1 MEIKGYKSRKTAEMK
16 FMGRR
21 AEHSLLDRRRN
32 DFLEELTA
40 DTTEKIAQYKEK
52 WLNHVSRTEDIRYP
66 K

>member
-1 MEIKGYKSRKTAEMK
+1 
-16 FMGRR
+16 MGRR